1 MYSYHG
7 GGWVSSELKVL
18 KAETPDFLLAA
29 LPVVSE
35 FISRHVMVLT
45 AIANVC
51 FIPIAGVSKFFF
63 FSCKGPKSDCLG
75 TYGSERT
82 LGAFLSQP

>member
-1 MYSYHG
+1 MYSYHA

-35 FISRHVMVLT
+35 FISRHVMVFT

-51 FIPIAGVSKFFF
+51 LFYSYCRGQQIFFF
-63 FSCKGPKSDCLG
+63 FLQRAK
-75 TYGSERT
+75 E
-82 LGAFLSQP
+82 